1 MSNRPRRKSPVALA
15 LPLTMIVSA
24 VVVSGC
30 GNDKLS
36 DDAYGFIDLAPYYYD
51 GSSAANP
58 SAGLPREIAPTK
70 GWLNGVRTEFYDF
83 GLVGV
88 TKKRT
93 DTKLPDYASV
103 PPMYFFYDSGGNPL
117 FSKPVYEQRTGLW
130 HMRGGADV
138 LDPNPIKNAP
148 KKVPYSVRT
157 RAVLG
162 SFQRPIVDRLQHN
175 TDYSG
180 LWEIWEVT
188 APDGYQPDAIKN
200 FATLQKGIDGGSFSV
215 RRTKKVINC
224 PVLDDR
230 QYVVPSPMYY
240 GVPHPRIE
248 IWYRTKQGSCFLAD
262 GMLTLGAV
270 DQATSNVTLYKA
282 GPTSDSK
289 RLQTFDVISY
299 TIGSGESARTTITAP
314 VSKLFIPT
322 AKVATL
328 DSRGTVDVRYTGD
341 NVADGTLPRLT
352 PADPPGYRPIRW
364 MWDLNVPQDPPYV
377 PATYKSTAQ
386 MDPVQMVNR
395 LTANAPFT
403 KNYPIV
409 GVNRP
414 CTADALINLQGM
426 PEPFTLRDGS
436 QAATCADLPH
446 APNVPLT
453 CVTFSVINTVT
464 GALVP
469 EAGGSRCDIPLA
481 RFGEFCAPA
490 IAGCTNFDPKRS
502 TTPAMAGGPT
512 PPPLNPDELAA
523 KDLNDNNSGSI
534 LGGYTCQPNTSQ
546 GGYCYLRCDVDGSAG
561 SKTANTVDITY
572 KGPDGQV
579 KKDKADLPYDA
590 RCGNIPGYKCL
601 NPAGT
606 IPNQLRVCLRQCDTG
621 KPDTFNDEFCKYDP
635 GIFGS
640 DGKTQTP
647 TTLNERVTGVNFQ
660 KGMTCSTR
668 GLNGSAGC
676 QWDPAYEPRDTQ
688 LNFVP

>member
-1 MSNRPRRKSPVALA
+1 
-15 LPLTMIVSA
+15 MIVSA

-58 SAGLPREIAPTK
+58 SAGLPREFAPTK
-70 GWLNGVRTEFYDF
+70 GWLNGVRAEFYDF

-93 DTKLPDYASV
+93 DTKLPDYASI
-103 PPMYFFYDSGGNPL
+103 PPMYFFFDSGGNPL
-117 FSKPVYEQRTGLW
+117 FSKPVYENRTGLW
-130 HMRGGADV
+130 HMRGGKDV
-138 LDPNPIKNAP
+138 LNPNPVNNAP
-148 KKVPYSVRT
+148 RNVPYSVRT
-157 RAVLG
+157 RSTLG

-188 APDGYQPDAIKN
+188 TPDNYDADSIKSY
-200 FATLQKGIDGGSFSV
+200 ATLQKGIDAGTFSV

-230 QYVVPSPMYY
+230 QYVVPTPLYY

-248 IWYRTKQGSCFLAD
+248 LWYRTKQGSCFLAD

-270 DQATSNVTLYKA
+270 DQATTNVTLYKA
-282 GPTSDSK
+282 GPSSDSK

-328 DSRGTVDVRYTGD
+328 DSRGTSDVRYTGD
-341 NVADGTLPRLT
+341 NVGDGGLPKLT

-364 MWDLNVPQDPPYV
+364 LWDLNVPQDPPYQA
-377 PATYKSTAQ
+377 ATYKSTAQ

-395 LTANAPFT
+395 LTSNSPFT
-403 KNYPIV
+403 KNYPLIAQNIPCNVADGTLVADSTVDPKTFVAKPV
-409 GVNRP
+409 G
-414 CTADALINLQGM
+414 
-426 PEPFTLRDGS
+426 LRDGN
-436 QAATCADLPH
+436 QAANCADLPH

-453 CVTFSVINTVT
+453 CWTTGIINTVT
-464 GALVP
+464 GAIVNEP
-469 EAGGSRCDIPLA
+469 GGARCDIPLN
-481 RFGEFCAPA
+481 RFGEFCAPG
-490 IAGCTNFDPKRS
+490 IAGCLGFNPKKDPMKD
-502 TTPAMAGGPT
+502 G
-512 PPPLNPDELAA
+512 PLNEDEAAA
-523 KDLNDNNSGSI
+523 KAINSNI
-534 LGGYTCQPNTSQ
+534 IGGYTCQPNTSQ
-546 GGYCYLRCDVDGSAG
+546 GGYCFYRCDVDASAG
-561 SKTANTVDITY
+561 SKDANKVDITY
-572 KGPDGQV
+572 KGPDNQS
-579 KKDKADLPYDA
+579 KKDSADLPYDQ

-606 IPNQLRVCLRQCDTG
+606 IPNQARVCLRQCDTG
-621 KPDTFNDEFCKYDP
+621 KPDTFNDEFCKYEPNTFETMDGMP
-635 GIFGS
+635 FKKPVKINEVVDGS
-640 DGKTQTP
+640 K
-647 TTLNERVTGVNFQ
+647 NFQ

-676 QWDPAYEPRDTQ
+676 QWDPAYEPRDNK
-688 LNFVP
+688 LNYVPGQ

>member
-1 MSNRPRRKSPVALA
+1 MSNRPSRKSPVALA

-58 SAGLPREIAPTK
+58 SAGLPREFAPTK
-70 GWLNGVRTEFYDF
+70 GWVNGARTEFYDF

-93 DTKLPDYASV
+93 DTKLPDYASI
-103 PPMYFFYDSGGNPL
+103 PPMYFFFDSGGSPM
-117 FSKPVYEQRTGLW
+117 FSKPVYETRTGLW
-130 HMRGGADV
+130 HMRGGTDV
-138 LDPNPIKNAP
+138 LNPNPVGNAP
-148 KKVPYSVRT
+148 RNVPYSVRT
-157 RAVLG
+157 RQAIG

-188 APDGYQPDAIKN
+188 APDGYEPDAIKN
-200 FATLQKGIDGGSFSV
+200 FATLQKGIDGGTFTV

-230 QYVVPSPMYY
+230 QYVVPTPLYY
-240 GVPHPRIE
+240 GIPHPRIE

-262 GMLTLGAV
+262 GMLTLGSV
-270 DQATSNVTLYKA
+270 DANAEVTLYKA
-282 GPTSDSK
+282 NSDSK

-328 DSRGTVDVRYTGD
+328 DARGTVDVRYTGD
-341 NVADGTLPRLT
+341 NVGEGGWPRLT
-352 PADPPGYRPIRW
+352 QADPPGYRPIRW
-364 MWDLNVPQDPPYV
+364 LWDLNVPQDPPYV
-377 PATYKSTAQ
+377 VATYKSTAQ

-403 KNYPIV
+403 KNYPIIGRQMPCSWTDGTLVADSIGSDPTKFVATPV
-409 GVNRP
+409 GFSNGV
-414 CTADALINLQGM
+414 
-426 PEPFTLRDGS
+426 
-436 QAATCADLPH
+436 QAANCADLPH
-446 APNVPLT
+446 AKNVVLG
-453 CVTFSVINTVT
+453 CVKQQTINTVN
-464 GALVP
+464 GALVDEP
-469 EAGGSRCDIPLA
+469 GGARCDIPQA

-490 IAGCTNFDPKRS
+490 IAGCLQFNPKKDQ
-502 TTPAMAGGPT
+502 MKEGPLT
-512 PPPLNPDELAA
+512 EEETDA
-523 KDLNDNNSGSI
+523 KAINSNI
-534 LGGYTCQPNTSQ
+534 IGGYTCQPNTSQ
-546 GGYCYLRCDVDGSAG
+546 GGYCFYRCDVDASAG
-561 SKTANTVDITY
+561 SKDANKVDITY
-572 KGPDGQV
+572 KGPDNQS
-579 KKDKADLPYDA
+579 KKDSADLPYDQ

-606 IPNQLRVCLRQCDTG
+606 IPNQMRVCLRQCDTG

-635 GIFGS
+635 SQFNDDGTKKPVKINEVVDGS
-640 DGKTQTP
+640 K
-647 TTLNERVTGVNFQ
+647 NFQ

-676 QWDPAYEPRDTQ
+676 QWDPAYEPRSTS
-688 LNFVP
+688 LNFVPGQ